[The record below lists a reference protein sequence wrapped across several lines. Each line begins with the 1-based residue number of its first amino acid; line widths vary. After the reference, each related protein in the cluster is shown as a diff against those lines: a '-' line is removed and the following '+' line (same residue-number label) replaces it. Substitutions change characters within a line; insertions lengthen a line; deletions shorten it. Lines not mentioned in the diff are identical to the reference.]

1 MFTYSLEIILFRD
14 KNVLIINPK
23 IIFGGKNPN
32 LVQLHFNLQTKLLLY
47 GGGIKNCL
55 KFKTLLHPS
64 NRTCSINY
72 FSSLMSLLLANS
84 FNQKQVKFQFSNLV
98 YKIWI
103 KSFAAILIKSI

>member
-1 MFTYSLEIILFRD
+1 MFSFSLIIILFRD
-14 KNVLIINPK
+14 KNVFIINIK

-32 LVQLHFNLQTKLLLY
+32 LVQLHFNLQTKLLIY
-47 GGGIKNCL
+47 SDRIENCL
-55 KFKTLLHPS
+55 KFKTLFHPS
-64 NRTCSINY
+64 NRTCSINC

-84 FNQKQVKFQFSNLV
+84 FNQKQVKFQFSNPV